1 MTVDI
6 STFNPFDPSTQQC
19 PFPHYAQMREEAPVH
34 PVPGLGVHL
43 VTKHDLVMQ
52 VLRDPQTYSSMF
64 GGAGMPLSSADREKF
79 AEVMAAGY
87 PRVPTMLTADQPDHT
102 RYRRLVAR
110 AFHPKVIAEMEPII
124 RQITI
129 ELIESWIDKG
139 RIEFVKEF
147 GVPLPVRVIA
157 KALNV
162 PDDRLADFKRWSD
175 DSIAGI
181 GTNIT
186 LEQRLQAEYGVN
198 EFQHYFAEQIELRRT
213 NPQDDILTNLLN
225 ASVDDDDPEVT
236 DKRQLDMPEMLSI
249 IQQLLVAGNETT
261 TKSLTEM
268 VRLLAENPEEWAAL
282 KADPSRAEKVFEE
295 TLRLSTPTQGM
306 WRILTKDAEL
316 GGVQLTKG
324 QRIIIVFASA
334 NRDEALYDNPDD
346 FIPMRDHLRD
356 NLAFGKGIH
365 FCLGAN
371 LSRLEGKVAA
381 EELSKRIDTITL
393 SESNKYQYFPSFMLR
408 GLTDLDIEFT
418 AAKGVTA

>member
-1 MTVDI
+1 MAVDI

-110 AFHPKVIAEMEPII
+110 AFHPKVIAEMEPVI
-124 RQITI
+124 RQITV

-225 ASVDDDDPEVT
+225 ASIDDDDPEVT

>member
-225 ASVDDDDPEVT
+225 ASIDDDDPEVT

-346 FIPMRDHLRD
+346 FIPMRDHLRE

>member
-1 MTVDI
+1 MAVDI

-110 AFHPKVIAEMEPII
+110 AFHPKVIAEMEPVI
-124 RQITI
+124 RQITV

-213 NPQDDILTNLLN
+213 HPQDDILTNLLN
-225 ASVDDDDPEVT
+225 ASIDDDDPEVT

-334 NRDEALYDNPDD
+334 NRDEALYDNPDEFD
-346 FIPMRDHLRD
+346 PMRDHLRD

-418 AAKGVTA
+418 AAQGVTA

>member
-1 MTVDI
+1 MAVDI

-64 GGAGMPLSSADREKF
+64 GGAGMPLSAADREKF

-124 RQITI
+124 RQITV

-213 NPQDDILTNLLN
+213 HPQDDILTNLLN
-225 ASVDDDDPEVT
+225 ASIDDDDPEVT

-334 NRDEALYDNPDD
+334 NRDEALYDNPDEFD
-346 FIPMRDHLRD
+346 PMRDHLRD

>member
-1 MTVDI
+1 MAVDI

-19 PFPHYAQMREEAPVH
+19 PFPHYAQMREKAPVH

-52 VLRDPQTYSSMF
+52 VLRDPQTYSSLF

-124 RQITI
+124 RQITV
-129 ELIESWIDKG
+129 ELIESWVDKG

-225 ASVDDDDPEVT
+225 ASIDDDDPEVI

-268 VRLLAENPEEWAAL
+268 IRLLAENPEEWAAL

-334 NRDEALYDNPDD
+334 NRDEALYDNPDE
-346 FIPMRDHLRD
+346 FQPMRDHLRE

>member
-110 AFHPKVIAEMEPII
+110 AFHPKVIAEMEPVI
-124 RQITI
+124 RQITV

-225 ASVDDDDPEVT
+225 ASIDDDDPEVT

-418 AAKGVTA
+418 AAKSVTA

>member
-1 MTVDI
+1 MAVDI

-110 AFHPKVIAEMEPII
+110 AFHPKVIAEMEPVI
-124 RQITI
+124 RQITV
-129 ELIESWIDKG
+129 ELIESWSDKG

-213 NPQDDILTNLLN
+213 HPQDDILTNLLN
-225 ASVDDDDPEVT
+225 ASIDDDDPEVT

-334 NRDEALYDNPDD
+334 NRDEALYDNPDEFD
-346 FIPMRDHLRD
+346 PMRDHLRD

>member
-124 RQITI
+124 RQITV

-225 ASVDDDDPEVT
+225 ASIDDDDPEVT

-316 GGVQLTKG
+316 GGVQLAKG

>member
-1 MTVDI
+1 
-6 STFNPFDPSTQQC
+6 
-19 PFPHYAQMREEAPVH
+19 MREEAPVH

-110 AFHPKVIAEMEPII
+110 AFHPKVIAEMEPVI
-124 RQITI
+124 RQITV

-225 ASVDDDDPEVT
+225 ASIDDDDPEVT

>member
-213 NPQDDILTNLLN
+213 HPQDDLLTNLLN
-225 ASVDDDDPEVT
+225 ASIDDDDSEVT

-393 SESNKYQYFPSFMLR
+393 SESNKYQYFPLSLIHISEPTR
-408 GLTDLDIEFT
+408 PY
-418 AAKGVTA
+418 

>member
-124 RQITI
+124 RQITV

-225 ASVDDDDPEVT
+225 ASIDDDDPEVT

-418 AAKGVTA
+418 TAKGVTA

>member
-129 ELIESWIDKG
+129 ELIKSWIDKG

-225 ASVDDDDPEVT
+225 ASIDDDDPEVT

>member
-1 MTVDI
+1 MSVDI

-225 ASVDDDDPEVT
+225 ASIDDDDPEVT

>member
-1 MTVDI
+1 MAVDI

-34 PVPGLGVHL
+34 PVAGLGVHL
-43 VTKHDLVMQ
+43 ATKHDLVMQ
-52 VLRDPQTYSSMF
+52 VLRDPQTYSSLF

-124 RQITI
+124 RQITV

-225 ASVDDDDPEVT
+225 ASIDDDDPEVT

-268 VRLLAENPEEWAAL
+268 IRLLAENPEEWAAL

-334 NRDEALYDNPDD
+334 NRDEALYDNPDE
-346 FIPMRDHLRD
+346 FQPMRDHLRE

>member
-124 RQITI
+124 RQITV

-213 NPQDDILTNLLN
+213 HPQDDLLTNLLN
-225 ASVDDDDPEVT
+225 ASIDDDDPEVT

>member
-129 ELIESWIDKG
+129 ELIKSWIDKG

-225 ASVDDDDPEVT
+225 ASIDDDDPEVT

-408 GLTDLDIEFT
+408 GLTDLDIECT
-418 AAKGVTA
+418 AAKGMTA

>member
-1 MTVDI
+1 MAVDI

-124 RQITI
+124 RQITV

-186 LEQRLQAEYGVN
+186 LEQRLKAEYGVN

-213 NPQDDILTNLLN
+213 HPQDDILTNLLN
-225 ASVDDDDPEVT
+225 ASIDDDDPEVT

-334 NRDEALYDNPDD
+334 NRDEALYDNPDEFD
-346 FIPMRDHLRD
+346 PMRDHLRD

-418 AAKGVTA
+418 AAQGVTA

>member
-1 MTVDI
+1 MSVDI

-124 RQITI
+124 RQITV

-225 ASVDDDDPEVT
+225 ASIDDDDPEVT

>member
-1 MTVDI
+1 MAVDI

-19 PFPHYAQMREEAPVH
+19 PFPHYAQMREKAPVH

-52 VLRDPQTYSSMF
+52 VLRDPQTYSSLF

-124 RQITI
+124 RQITV

-225 ASVDDDDPEVT
+225 ASIDDDDPEVT

-268 VRLLAENPEEWAAL
+268 IRLLAENPEEWAAL

-334 NRDEALYDNPDD
+334 NRDEALYDNPDE
-346 FIPMRDHLRD
+346 FQPMRDHLRE

>member
-1 MTVDI
+1 MAVDI

-110 AFHPKVIAEMEPII
+110 AFHPKVIAEMEPIV
-124 RQITI
+124 RQITV
-129 ELIESWIDKG
+129 ELINSWIDKG

-186 LEQRLQAEYGVN
+186 LEKRLQAEYGVN

-225 ASVDDDDPEVT
+225 ASIDDDDPEVT

-268 VRLLAENPEEWAAL
+268 IRLLAENPEEWAAL

-306 WRILTKDAEL
+306 WRVVTKDVEL

-334 NRDEALYDNPDD
+334 NRDEVLYDKPDE
-346 FIPMRDHLRD
+346 FCPMRDHLRE

>member
-1 MTVDI
+1 MAVDI

-124 RQITI
+124 RQITV

-225 ASVDDDDPEVT
+225 ASIDDDDPEVT

-381 EELSKRIDTITL
+381 EELSKRIETITL

>member
-110 AFHPKVIAEMEPII
+110 AFHPKVIAEIEPII
-124 RQITI
+124 RQITV

-186 LEQRLQAEYGVN
+186 LEQRLKAEYGVN

-225 ASVDDDDPEVT
+225 ASIDDDDPEVT

>member
-1 MTVDI
+1 MAVDI

-124 RQITI
+124 RQITV

-213 NPQDDILTNLLN
+213 HPQDDILTNLLN
-225 ASVDDDDPEVT
+225 ASIDDDDPEVT

-316 GGVQLTKG
+316 GGVQLIKG

-334 NRDEALYDNPDD
+334 NRDEALYDNPDEFD
-346 FIPMRDHLRD
+346 PMRDHLRD

-381 EELSKRIDTITL
+381 EELSKRIGTITL

>member
-124 RQITI
+124 RQITV

-225 ASVDDDDPEVT
+225 ASIDDDDPEVT

-261 TKSLTEM
+261 AKSLTEM

>member
-124 RQITI
+124 RQITV

-225 ASVDDDDPEVT
+225 ASIDDDDPEVT

>member
-1 MTVDI
+1 MAVDI

-124 RQITI
+124 RQITV

-225 ASVDDDDPEVT
+225 ASIDDDDPEVT

-334 NRDEALYDNPDD
+334 NRDEALYDNPDEFD
-346 FIPMRDHLRD
+346 PMRDHLRD

>member
-124 RQITI
+124 RQITV

-213 NPQDDILTNLLN
+213 HPQDDILTNLLN